1 MLEKGASSLG
11 SLSIRQRSH
20 STAREPEMIE
30 KSERFGTPTRSVASE
45 RNGRRSLAGKKDWS
59 G

>member
-1 MLEKGASSLG
+1 
-11 SLSIRQRSH
+11 LSIRQRSH
-20 STAREPEMIE
+20 STAREPEMKE